1 MLQTRGATSVR
12 SRITAPNEDPAQPIN
27 KNKEVVIVV
36 VQFLTCVQLSMIPW
50 TVARQ
55 ASLSL
60 IMEFAQLESVMPSN
74 LLELKE
80 KSSIESVMPS
90 NLLELKEKPSQVGT
104 QGQLFSHHLTDLT
117 WQSYPGE
124 SVASLM
130 LFQLFT
136 FVS

>member
-1 MLQTRGATSVR
+1 MLQTIGATSVR

-80 KSSIESVMPS
+80 K
-90 NLLELKEKPSQVGT
+90 PSQVGT

-124 SVASLM
+124 SVASLL